1 MNFYEKKDYLYGEK
15 KIKEHIKKSKDTFY
29 EKKLTIKL
37 INCRANQTDL
47 INSDVDLTLA
57 D

>member
-1 MNFYEKKDYLYGEK
+1 MKKKDYLYGEK